1 MDGRDRALGRVDT
14 ASERPPAGTIT
25 RGMDDRA
32 RSPLRMLA
40 PVALVVFGIVFLIVL
55 FAAGGGEDDA
65 DQVGEGTAQEVGD
78 GSGSGEGSGEK
89 SYTVEAGD
97 TLDSISGKTGVA
109 IEDLQ
114 QLNPD
119 LDPQAL
125 TAGQKI
131 KLRE

>member
-1 MDGRDRALGRVDT
+1 
-14 ASERPPAGTIT
+14 
-25 RGMDDRA
+25 MDDRA

-40 PVALVVFGIVFLIVL
+40 PVALVVFGVLFVIVL
-55 FAAGGGEDDA
+55 FAAGGGDEA
-65 DQVGEGTAQEVGD
+65 DPAGDGTAQEVGD
-78 GSGSGEGSGEK
+78 ASGSGGGSGEK
-89 SYTVEAGD
+89 SYTVDAGD
-97 TLDSISGKTGVA
+97 TLDGISDKTGVP
-109 IEDLQ
+109 IEDLE

>member
-1 MDGRDRALGRVDT
+1 
-14 ASERPPAGTIT
+14 
-25 RGMDDRA
+25 MDDRA

-40 PVALVVFGIVFLIVL
+40 PVALAVFGVLFLILL
-55 FAAGGGEDDA
+55 FSGGGGEEEGDDT
-65 DQVGEGTAQEVGD
+65 VGSSQQATGDGGSSD
-78 GSGSGEGSGEK
+78 GSGAK

-97 TLDSISGKTGVA
+97 TLDGIAEKTGVT
-109 IEDLQ
+109 IEEIQ

-125 TAGQKI
+125 TAGQKV